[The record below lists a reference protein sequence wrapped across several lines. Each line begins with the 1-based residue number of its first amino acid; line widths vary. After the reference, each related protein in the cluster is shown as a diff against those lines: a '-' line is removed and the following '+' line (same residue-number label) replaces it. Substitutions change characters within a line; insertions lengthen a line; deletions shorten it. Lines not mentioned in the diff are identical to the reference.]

1 MLNDMDSDIQYENM
15 GKYMRINTD
24 VDVNISATGNIM
36 RLMGLYTL
44 TQCMAGGKY
53 DLSTQNSFSIQYI

>member
-15 GKYMRINTD
+15 GKYMRVNTD
-24 VDVNISATGNIM
+24 VDVDISATGNIM

-44 TQCMAGGKY
+44 T
-53 DLSTQNSFSIQYI
+53 